1 MAQQRFQRTAPS
13 DLLRVGMI
21 TGPGGHSYN
30 IWGEKMNPPP
40 GTLRTTGMM
49 MACAW
54 CLDAGMSQRFAEK
67 YPEVRMVADPRDM
80 IGQIDGVYIDDINA
94 ISLYPLLAR
103 PFLEA
108 GIPTFVNRP
117 FATSMAKGREMVETA
132 TQHGTALLTA
142 STWEFSES
150 VGDLRAKAADLPDI
164 KGYVAHNSM
173 SDYYSHGLHGV
184 WYIHS
189 ILRDEMAKGR
199 GRLRAA
205 AYHTPN
211 WRVPGGM
218 IAYEHESPTRPY
230 YGALHM
236 SSGAD
241 GNAYMRIFGDHR
253 GDAEGRI
260 PGRPGYFMY
269 NAWNA
274 LQLGIQEMFE
284 TGQSPETGEQ
294 LLEKLMMFLL
304 PFYSALERGGALV
317 KREEL
322 DDWELPP
329 PSAVLMEDGL
339 PTDSAF
345 ASPYTQAQ
353 LEEAVQMLGG

>member
-13 DLLRVGMI
+13 DLLRVGII
-21 TGPGGHSYN
+21 TGPGGHTLN

-49 MACAW
+49 MTCAW
-54 CLDAGMSQRFAEK
+54 CIDAEMSQRFAEK

-117 FATSMAKGREMVETA
+117 FATSMAKGQEMVETA
-132 TQHGTALLTA
+132 DRHGTALLTA

-150 VGDLRAKAADLPDI
+150 AGDLRAKAADLPDI

-189 ILRDEMAKGR
+189 ILRDEIAKGR
-199 GRLRAA
+199 GRMRAA

-260 PGRPGYFMY
+260 PGRPGFFMY
-269 NAWNA
+269 NTWNA

-304 PFYSALERGGALV
+304 PFYSALERDGAMV
-317 KREEL
+317 QREEL
-322 DDWELPP
+322 GDWELPP
-329 PSAVLMEDGL
+329 PSAVLMEDGQ

-345 ASPYTQAQ
+345 ALPYTQAQ
-353 LEEAVQMLGG
+353 LAEAAQMLSG

>member
-21 TGPGGHSYN
+21 TGPGGHTFN

-40 GTLRTTGMM
+40 GALRTTGMLM
-49 MACAW
+49 TCAW
-54 CLDAGMSQRFAEK
+54 CLNAEMSQRFAEK
-67 YPEVRMVADPRDM
+67 YPEVRMVADPRDL

-117 FATSMAKGREMVETA
+117 FATSMAKGREMVATA
-132 TQHGTALLTA
+132 DQHGTALLTA

-189 ILRDEMAKGR
+189 ILRDEIAKGR

-260 PGRPGYFMY
+260 PSRAGYFMY
-269 NAWNA
+269 NTWNA

-304 PFYSALERGGALV
+304 PFYSALERDGAMV
-317 KREEL
+317 QREEL
-322 DDWELPP
+322 GDWELPP
-329 PSAVLMEDGL
+329 PSAVLIEDGQ

-353 LEEAVQMLGG
+353 LAEAVQMLGG

>member
-49 MACAW
+49 MTCAW

-117 FATSMAKGREMVETA
+117 FATSTAKGREMVETA

-150 VGDLRAKAADLPDI
+150 AGDLRAKAADLPDI

-189 ILRDEMAKGR
+189 ILRDEIAKGR

-230 YGALHM
+230 YGAMHM

-260 PGRPGYFMY
+260 PGRAGYFMY

-304 PFYSALERGGALV
+304 PFYSVLERGGALV
-317 KREEL
+317 QREEL
-322 DDWELPP
+322 GDWELPP
-329 PSAVLMEDGL
+329 PSAVLMEDGQ

-353 LEEAVQMLGG
+353 LAEAAQMLGG

>member
-13 DLLRVGMI
+13 DLLRVGVI
-21 TGPGGHSYN
+21 IGPGGHTFN

-49 MACAW
+49 MTCAW
-54 CLDAGMSQRFAEK
+54 CLDAGMSQRFTEK

-150 VGDLRAKAADLPDI
+150 AGDLRAKAADLPDI

-173 SDYYSHGLHGV
+173 SDYYTHGLHGV

-189 ILRDEMAKGR
+189 ILRDEIAKGR

-260 PGRPGYFMY
+260 PGRAGYFMY

-304 PFYSALERGGALV
+304 PFYSAQWRRIEPLLPAPTWSAAFCIWTALF
-317 KREEL
+317 L
-322 DDWELPP
+322 W
-329 PSAVLMEDGL
+329 SA
-339 PTDSAF
+339 A
-345 ASPYTQAQ
+345 AR
-353 LEEAVQMLGG
+353 

>member
-13 DLLRVGMI
+13 DLVRVGVI
-21 TGPGGHSYN
+21 TGPGGHTLN

-49 MACAW
+49 MTCAW
-54 CLDAGMSQRFAEK
+54 CLNAEIGQRFAEK

-94 ISLYPLLAR
+94 ISLYPPLAR

-132 TQHGTALLTA
+132 DRHGTALLTA

-150 VGDLRAKAADLPDI
+150 AGDLRAKAADLPDI

-189 ILRDEMAKGR
+189 ILRDEIAKGR
-199 GRLRAA
+199 GRMRAA

-260 PGRPGYFMY
+260 PSRAGYFMY

-304 PFYSALERGGALV
+304 PFYSALKRGGAMV
-317 KREEL
+317 QREEL
-322 DDWELPP
+322 GDWELPP
-329 PSAVLMEDGL
+329 PSAVLMEDGQ

-353 LEEAVQMLGG
+353 LEEAAQMLGG

>member
-13 DLLRVGMI
+13 DLLRVGVI
-21 TGPGGHSYN
+21 TGPGGHTLN

-40 GTLRTTGMM
+40 GALRTTGMIM
-49 MACAW
+49 TCAW
-54 CLDAGMSQRFAEK
+54 CLDAGMGQRFAEK

-94 ISLYPLLAR
+94 ISLYPPLAR

-132 TQHGTALLTA
+132 DRHGTALLTA

-150 VGDLRAKAADLPDI
+150 AGDLRAKAADLPDI

-189 ILRDEMAKGR
+189 ILRDEIAKGR

-211 WRVPGGM
+211 WRDPRRDDRLRARESDAPVLRGAAHEFGGRRQRLY
-218 IAYEHESPTRPY
+218 ADLRRPPRRCRGADSKSGRLLHVQRLERTPTR
-230 YGALHM
+230 H
-236 SSGAD
+236 SGNVRDRPVA
-241 GNAYMRIFGDHR
+241 GDR
-253 GDAEGRI
+253 RA
-260 PGRPGYFMY
+260 
-269 NAWNA
+269 
-274 LQLGIQEMFE
+274 
-284 TGQSPETGEQ
+284 
-294 LLEKLMMFLL
+294 
-304 PFYSALERGGALV
+304 
-317 KREEL
+317 
-322 DDWELPP
+322 
-329 PSAVLMEDGL
+329 
-339 PTDSAF
+339 
-345 ASPYTQAQ
+345 ASWRS
-353 LEEAVQMLGG
+353 